1 MKIVIIDKNDKVRL
15 NKLLE
20 WFIYMVGYT
29 ISFLLISLIFGSSF
43 QIDAEHK
50 IIYAFVAVVLIFL
63 LNKTVKPI
71 LFKLTLPITGLTM
84 GLFYFVINMIILKLV
99 DFIML
104 DKLNFTS
111 VWKLFFIAVL
121 LAITNV
127 VIELL
132 IIKPIVRRFKRKWIE
147 LH

>member
-1 MKIVIIDKNDKVRL
+1 MKIVIVDNNDKVRL

-20 WFIYMVGYT
+20 WFIYMFGYT
-29 ISFLLISLIFGSSF
+29 VSFLLISLLFGSSF
-43 QIDAEHK
+43 QIDTEHK
-50 IIYAFVAVVLIFL
+50 IIYSFVAVVLIFL

-84 GLFYFVINMIILKLV
+84 GLFYFVINMVILKLV

-104 DKLNFTS
+104 DKLNFIGT
-111 VWKLFFIAVL
+111 WKLFFIAIL

-127 VIELL
+127 VIEQL
-132 IIKPIVRRFKRKWIE
+132 IIKPIVRRFKKK
-147 LH
+147 

>member
-147 LH
+147 LR